1 MYVCMYVCIYVCMY
15 IHTYIRMYVCMY
27 AYVCIQDLCLHLPE
41 ASTHIILHA
50 LRALECLQYVLKI
63 KIKNKNTHIT
73 QSNPHTQTPARTQ
86 HARTHE

>member
-1 MYVCMYVCIYVCMY
+1 MHACI
-15 IHTYIRMYVCMY
+15 
-27 AYVCIQDLCLHLPE
+27 YVCIQDLCLHLPE

-73 QSNPHTQTPARTQ
+73 QSKPSYPHTRST